1 MPAIRPPTVAP
12 GTSRLRVAL
21 SAAHTDEQVERLV
34 KALADSDLMLVVCV
48 GTHTEVGK
56 TWVGAAVLGDLRAR
70 GRSVAARKPAQ
81 SFDPDDGQ
89 PLDADVLGD
98 ATGEPGDVVC
108 PPARTYAVPM
118 APPMA
123 AAVLGR
129 PVPTLAELL
138 DEVQL
143 AGARGRRGLARDG
156 GRPAVADRARRRRG
170 RPGRRA
176 SSPGKV
182 VLVADA
188 GLGTINAVRLSV
200 APFQA
205 LGHEPIVVL
214 NRFDADDDL
223 HRRNAAWLHDLGI
236 AGGPQRGRGGRPA
249 RQTSA

>member
-1 MPAIRPPTVAP
+1 
-12 GTSRLRVAL
+12 
-21 SAAHTDEQVERLV
+21 
-34 KALADSDLMLVVCV
+34 MLVVCV

-56 TWVGAAVLGDLRAR
+56 TWVGAAVLTDLRAR

-123 AAVLGR
+123 AAALGR

-138 DEVQL
+138 DEVRWPQPEVDVAWL
-143 AGARGRRGLARDG
+143 ETVGGPRSPLGRDG
-156 GRPAVADRARRRRG
+156 DAVDVVAAIAPRR
-170 RPGRRA
+170 
-176 SSPGKV
+176 V

-205 LGHEPIVVL
+205 LGHEPIVLL
-214 NRFDADDDL
+214 NRFDPDDDL

-236 AGGPQRGRGGRPA
+236 AA
-249 RQTSA
+249 VLSASAVADLLDETSA

>member
-1 MPAIRPPTVAP
+1 
-12 GTSRLRVAL
+12 
-21 SAAHTDEQVERLV
+21 
-34 KALADSDLMLVVCV
+34 MLVVCA

-56 TWVGAAVLGDLRAR
+56 TWVGAAVLSDLRAR
-70 GRSVAARKPAQ
+70 GRTVAARKPAQ
-81 SFDPDDGQ
+81 SFDPEDGQ

-129 PVPTLAELL
+129 PIPTLAELL
-138 DEVQL
+138 DAVHWPEPEVDVAWL
-143 AGARGRRGLARDG
+143 ETVGGPRSPIGRDG
-156 GRPAVADRARRRRG
+156 DAVDVVAALEPRR
-170 RPGRRA
+170 
-176 SSPGKV
+176 V

-205 LGHEPIVVL
+205 LGHEPIVLL
-214 NRFDADDDL
+214 NRFDPDDDL
-223 HRRNAAWLHDLGI
+223 HRRNAAWIHDLGL
-236 AGGPQRGRGGRPA
+236 PA
-249 RQTSA
+249 VLSATAVADLLDETSA

>member
-1 MPAIRPPTVAP
+1 
-12 GTSRLRVAL
+12 
-21 SAAHTDEQVERLV
+21 
-34 KALADSDLMLVVCV
+34 MLVVCA

-56 TWVGAAVLGDLRAR
+56 TWVGAAVLSDLRAR

-81 SFDPDDGQ
+81 SFDPESDE

-98 ATGEPGDVVC
+98 ATGELGDLVC

-129 PVPTLAELL
+129 PVPTLEELL
-138 DEVQL
+138 DEVRWPEPEVEVAWL
-143 AGARGRRGLARDG
+143 ETVGGPRSPIGSDGDAVDVVAALDPRR
-156 GRPAVADRARRRRG
+156 
-170 RPGRRA
+170 
-176 SSPGKV
+176 V

-200 APFQA
+200 EPFQA

-214 NRFDADDDL
+214 NRFDSNDDL

-236 AGGPQRGRGGRPA
+236 AA
-249 RQTSA
+249 VLSAAAVADLLDQTSA